1 MITAKAFAG
10 KHYAVYGLARSG
22 LATVEALLAS
32 GAKVTAWDAKEE
44 ARAQARPAGPPSR
57 IADLDDADLAQ
68 FDSLVVTPG
77 LPLNRHPIAQR
88 ARDAGVEIIGDIE
101 LFARARPELPPHKVV
116 GITGTNGKSTTTALV
131 HHILKTAGV
140 PTTMGGNIGL
150 PILAQDP
157 LPEGGVYVLEL
168 SSYQIDLTQSLDCD
182 VAVLLN
188 ITPDHLDRYESF
200 EAYAASKARL
210 FEMQSTEHVAR
221 HLPTTTRR
229 CDDRHRAI
237 AASMPSTTGSSSDD
251 GDLRSEQT
259 RLAGLQGPHNAQNAA
274 AAIAVCQ
281 ALGHRLTSRSN
292 EGLRTYPGLPHRM
305 ERIREKDGV
314 TFVNDSK
321 ATNPT
326 ATAPALAAFEH
337 IRWICGGQAKTDNL
351 DECAPHL
358 RPCRARP
365 IPLAK
370 RANCSLRSC
379 RRTWLWH
386 SAKRSSARWARRL
399 RRRSAGDTVL
409 LSPACASFDQF
420 RDFEDR
426 GDQFRRSG
434 GGVMIKS
441 ISGQIKAKAALMDP
455 SHYGRSDTS
464 ALGRWFWEID
474 KVLLLLVTRADR
486 DRPDRGRRRLAR
498 RRRSAIRAATSASTS
513 FIISGASSRGSR
525 SAFR

>member
-1 MITAKAFAG
+1 VITAKAFAG

-22 LATVEALLAS
+22 IATVEALLAS
-32 GAKVTAWDAKEE
+32 GARVTAWDVNEE
-44 ARAQARPAGPPSR
+44 ARSSLRAKLVGRGTSEAGGGVTDSAPLPLHHPADGSPPHALHGEELT
-57 IADLDDADLAQ
+57 IADLDAADLSQ

-77 LPLNRHPIAQR
+77 LPLNRHPIASR

-131 HHILKTAGV
+131 HHILETAGV
-140 PTTMGGNIGL
+140 PTAMGGNIGL

-210 FEMQSTEHVAR
+210 FEMQSAGQITAISITDPSSAAIEAR
-221 HLPTTTRR
+221 YGALGFKLGGTKP
-229 CDDRHRAI
+229 AKQ
-237 AASMPSTTGSSSDD
+237 AEWPA
-251 GDLRSEQT
+251 
-259 RLAGLQGPHNAQNAA
+259 LQGPHNADNAA
-274 AAIAVCQ
+274 AAWVAAVS
-281 ALGHRLTSRSN
+281 LGVPYAIIE

-314 TFVNDSK
+314 LFVNDSK

-326 ATAPALAAFEH
+326 ATAPALAAFER

-351 DECAPHL
+351 DECAPHFAHVRKAYTIGEAGEL
-358 RPCRARP
+358 FASLLSPHMDVSQCVTLERAVGE
-365 IPLAK
+365 A
-370 RANCSLRSC
+370 AAEAVS
-379 RRTWLWH
+379 
-386 SAKRSSARWARRL
+386 
-399 RRRSAGDTVL
+399 GDTVL

-426 GDQFRRSG
+426 GDQFRR
-434 GGVMIKS
+434 
-441 ISGQIKAKAALMDP
+441 
-455 SHYGRSDTS
+455 
-464 ALGRWFWEID
+464 
-474 KVLLLLVTRADR
+474 LVE
-486 DRPDRGRRRLAR
+486 GL
-498 RRRSAIRAATSASTS
+498 
-513 FIISGASSRGSR
+513 
-525 SAFR
+525 